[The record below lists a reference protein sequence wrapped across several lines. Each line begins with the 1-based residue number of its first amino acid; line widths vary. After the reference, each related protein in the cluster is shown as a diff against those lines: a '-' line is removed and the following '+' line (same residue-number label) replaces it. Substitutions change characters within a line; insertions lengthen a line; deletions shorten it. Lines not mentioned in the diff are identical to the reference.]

1 MEGVEKME
9 NTSLTRFVLKSNF
22 FKQQSILYKIKRG
35 KRKEY
40 TINDGYSLYLNIK
53 NLMFALS

>member
-1 MEGVEKME
+1 ME

-53 NLMFALS
+53 NLMFALSWC